1 MLNVIGRILLLVACA
16 FMGYSAITT
25 GMDCFEIFKAHDWSD
40 FSNLW
45 EIIRTC
51 GTFLMQVVVMIFVL
65 AGIVAALKGKATL
78 KLTLLS
84 FILLI
89 NVVLTF
95 ITAFKG
101 DPTFDFMK
109 VLNITISCIYPILY
123 ILGSFFIR
131 F

>member
-25 GMDCFEIFKAHDWSD
+25 GMDCFEIFKANDWTNFGSYWD
-40 FSNLW
+40 M
-45 EIIRTC
+45 IKTI

-89 NVVLTF
+89 DVVLKFVNAFNGAPIEF
-95 ITAFKG
+95 ITIL
-101 DPTFDFMK
+101 D
-109 VLNITISCIYPILY
+109 ITIACLYPILY

>member
-89 NVVLTF
+89 DVALKFVNVF
-95 ITAFKG
+95 NGGAPIE
-101 DPTFDFMK
+101 FMTI
-109 VLNITISCIYPILY
+109 VDITIACLYPILY

>member
-16 FMGYSAITT
+16 FMGYSAVTT
-25 GMDCFEIFKAHDWSD
+25 GIDCFEIFKANDWTNFGSYWD
-40 FSNLW
+40 M
-45 EIIRTC
+45 IKTI

-89 NVVLTF
+89 DVVLKFVNAFNGAPIEF
-95 ITAFKG
+95 ITIL
-101 DPTFDFMK
+101 D
-109 VLNITISCIYPILY
+109 ITIACLYPILY

>member
-89 NVVLTF
+89 DVVLKF
-95 ITAFKG
+95 VNVFNGGAPIE
-101 DPTFDFMK
+101 FMTI
-109 VLNITISCIYPILY
+109 LDITIACLYPILY

>member
-89 NVVLTF
+89 DVVLKF
-95 ITAFKG
+95 ANVFNSGAPIE
-101 DPTFDFMK
+101 FMAI
-109 VLNITISCIYPILY
+109 VDITIACLYPILY

>member
-1 MLNVIGRILLLVACA
+1 MNFIGRILLLVACG
-16 FMGYSAITT
+16 FMGYSAVMT
-25 GMDCFEIFKAHDWSD
+25 GIDCVQVFQAHDWGD
-40 FSNLW
+40 FSTFG
-45 EIIRTC
+45 EIFPTL
-51 GTFLMQVVVMIFVL
+51 GLFLMQVVVMIFVL

-84 FILLI
+84 FILLV

-109 VLNITISCIYPILY
+109 VLNITITCLYPILY

>member
-1 MLNVIGRILLLVACA
+1 MANFIGRILLLVACA
-16 FMGYSAITT
+16 FMGYSAVMT
-25 GMDCFEIFKAHDWSD
+25 GIECFEIFQAHDWAD
-40 FSNLW
+40 FSQFG
-45 EIIRTC
+45 EIFPTL
-51 GTFLMQVVVMIFVL
+51 GLFLMQVVVMIFVL

>member
-25 GMDCFEIFKAHDWSD
+25 GIDCFEIFKANDWTN
-40 FSNLW
+40 FSSYW
-45 EIIRTC
+45 DMIKTV

-89 NVVLTF
+89 GVVLKF
-95 ITAFKG
+95 INVFNGGEPIEVMTIV
-101 DPTFDFMK
+101 D
-109 VLNITISCIYPILY
+109 ITIACLYPILY

>member
-25 GMDCFEIFKAHDWSD
+25 GIDCFEIFKANDWTNFGSYWD
-40 FSNLW
+40 M
-45 EIIRTC
+45 IKTV

-89 NVVLTF
+89 GVVLKF
-95 ITAFKG
+95 INVFNGGEPIEVMTIV
-101 DPTFDFMK
+101 D
-109 VLNITISCIYPILY
+109 ITITCLYPILY

>member
-25 GMDCFEIFKAHDWSD
+25 GIDCFEIFKANDWTNFGSYWD
-40 FSNLW
+40 M
-45 EIIRTC
+45 IKTV

-65 AGIVAALKGKATL
+65 AGVVAALKGKATL

-89 NVVLTF
+89 DVVLKFVNAFNGAPIEF
-95 ITAFKG
+95 ITIL
-101 DPTFDFMK
+101 D
-109 VLNITISCIYPILY
+109 ITIACLYPILY